1 MQSKMSSFNKELFLQ
16 IIRSVGW
23 VSIVYFIGLFI
34 ALPIRV
40 MMTFSKDQL
49 GPVKVENLFYFDY
62 EIQMALLIA
71 VPVLMS
77 VFLFRFLHV
86 KQAADLMHSLPIKR
100 AKIYHHYCL
109 TGGVLLILPVVF
121 ITIIMFIIHSILDL
135 GLFFDGK
142 DILYWAGVT
151 ILFNLV
157 MMICGVFVAMMTGI
171 SAVQAVLSYIFMAFP
186 VGITL
191 LVFYNLRI
199 TLYGFP
205 GDFLLS
211 RDLEKYS
218 PLTYALMLQNRP
230 LQWGYVFGF
239 SALAIILYWL
249 SLYFY
254 QIRKVEAA
262 QEAVA
267 FSKLRSVFKYGV
279 TFCMMLFGGA
289 YFYEIENSGRGW
301 VIFGYI
307 LGAAIGYFIAE
318 MVLQKTWRVLGSIK
332 GFVIYGLAV
341 TVIFT
346 AVQSLGFYEKKL
358 PALAEVENVILTDQP
373 YVLSENP
380 DIYGEY
386 FIPTPL
392 VSEQNKKEIIKLHK
406 QIIADK
412 DMNEKLKDGKYE
424 TALFMYTLKDG
435 SKLTRQYRVN
445 RDVYEDSYSKIYESA
460 EFKQGTN
467 QIFHININ
475 KVSSITISSPL
486 ATKKNTIVS
495 NPTEINQAIAA
506 LKADILEE
514 TYQDQFYYDSRS
526 QGIELF
532 INKQQSVYL
541 NYKPNYQHFKKWL
554 TNQGLFE
561 IATVTATD
569 VDKITV
575 AKINTTD
582 FLDINELI
590 SDIEKSHNP
599 LTVTKD
605 EQIEHCLQQAGTMA
619 KQKYAA
625 AVYYNGGPT
634 EVFFFDEAHAPEFVK
649 KHFN

>member
-23 VSIVYFIGLFI
+23 ISIVYFIGLFI

-40 MMTFSKDQL
+40 MMTYPNDQL
-49 GPVKVENLFYFDY
+49 GPVNVQNLFYFDY
-62 EIQMALLIA
+62 EIQMTLLIA

-77 VFLFRFLHV
+77 VFLFRFLQV

-100 AKIYHHYCL
+100 VKIYHHYCL
-109 TGGVLLILPVVF
+109 TGGVLLILPVMF
-121 ITIIMFIIHSILDL
+121 ITIIMFMVHRVLNL

-157 MMICGVFVAMMTGI
+157 MMSCGVFVAMMTGI

-191 LVFYNLRI
+191 LTYYNLGI
-199 TLYGFP
+199 ALYGFP

-218 PLTYALMLQNRP
+218 PLTYALILQNRP

-279 TFCMMLFGGA
+279 TICMMLFGGA
-289 YFYEIENSGRGW
+289 YFYAIENSSSGW
-301 VIFGYI
+301 VVFGYI
-307 LGAAIGYFIAE
+307 LGAVIGYFVAE
-318 MVLQKTWRVLGSIK
+318 MVLQKTWRILGSFK
-332 GFVIYGLAV
+332 GFVIYGIVV
-341 TVIFT
+341 TVIIT
-346 AVQSLGFYEKKL
+346 AIQSLGFYEKKL
-358 PALAEVENVILTDQP
+358 PELEEVENVILTDQP
-373 YVLSENP
+373 YVFSENP
-380 DIYGEY
+380 EIYGEY
-386 FIPTPL
+386 FVPTPMK
-392 VSEQNKKEIIKLHK
+392 SAQNIKEVIKLHK
-406 QIIADK
+406 EIIADK

-424 TALFMYTLKDG
+424 TALFIYKLKDG
-435 SKLTRQYRVN
+435 SKITRQYRVN
-445 RDVYEDSYSKIYESA
+445 RDVYEDSYRKIYESA

-467 QIFHININ
+467 QIFHIDMN
-475 KVSSITISSPL
+475 KVNSITISSPL
-486 ATKKNTIVS
+486 ATKNSTQVS
-495 NPTEINQAIAA
+495 NPTEIKKAIAA
-506 LKADILEE
+506 LKTDILEE
-514 TYQDQFYYDSRS
+514 TYQDQIYYDSRS

-532 INKQQSVYL
+532 INKQQTIYL
-541 NYKPNYQHFKKWL
+541 NYKPNYHHFKKWL

-561 IATVTATD
+561 AATVTAKD

-575 AKINTTD
+575 AKINITD
-582 FLDINELI
+582 FLDMNELI
-590 SDIEKSHNP
+590 SDIENSDNP
-599 LTVTKD
+599 LTITKE
-605 EQIEHCLQQAGTMA
+605 EQIEQCLQQAGTIA

-625 AVYYNGGPT
+625 AVYYKGGPT
-634 EVFFFDEAHAPEFVK
+634 EVFFFDDIHVPEIVK
-649 KHFN
+649 NHFN